1 MIYKSY
7 KVEENLE
14 ILKNNIILFYGD
26 NKGLIDEFK
35 ENIKKNNKSAKI
47 NNFEQDKILK
57 NPNEFYEEINNISLF
72 EDRKV
77 FLITDITDKI
87 LETVQYLLSKKKQHK
102 IFLFAD
108 KLNKKSILR
117 SLFEKENKLDVIPCY
132 PDDNVTIKKLVL
144 KKLNN
149 FKGINVNVQNLIADH
164 CNKDRIKLN
173 NEISKILNFFL
184 DKEIRIEQLKELLNL
199 KEGEDFNV
207 LSNYAINGDKNFTN
221 EFLNSTFLDEEK
233 SIFYTTII
241 NQRLNKLK
249 MVTEDM
255 DLSLEK
261 KIEKLKPPIFWKDKP
276 DFINQ
281 AKKWNIEKINKA
293 LERSFQT
300 EVKIKSNTIINKSL
314 LIKKLLIDICNLA
327 NAA

>member
-26 NKGLIDEFK
+26 NKGLVNEFK
-35 ENIKKNNKSAKI
+35 ENIKKNNKSAKL
-47 NNFEQDKILK
+47 NNFEQDKILQ

-77 FLITDITDKI
+77 FLIFDVTDKI
-87 LETVQYLLSKKKQHK
+87 LETVQYLLSKKTQHK

-108 KLNKKSILR
+108 KLEKKSRLR
-117 SLFEKENKLDVIPCY
+117 SLFEKENELDVIPCY
-132 PDDNVTIKKLVL
+132 PDDNFTIKKLIL

-149 FKGINVNVQNLIADH
+149 FKGITVNVQNLIADH
-164 CNKDRIKLN
+164 CNQDRIKLN

-184 DKEIRIEQLKELLNL
+184 DREIRIEQLKELLNL
-199 KEGEDFNV
+199 KEGKDFSV
-207 LSNYAINGDKNFTN
+207 LNNYVINGDKNLTN
-221 EFLNSTFLDEEK
+221 QFLNNTFLDDEK
-233 SIFYTTII
+233 SVFYITII
-241 NQRLNKLK
+241 NHRLNKLK
-249 MVTEDM
+249 IIAKDT
-255 DLSLEK
+255 DLSIEE

-281 AKKWNIEKINKA
+281 AKKWNVEKINKA
-293 LERSFQT
+293 LEKSFQT
-300 EVKIKSNTIINKSL
+300 EIKIKSNSIISKSI
-314 LIKKLLIDICNLA
+314 LIKKLLVDICNLA